1 MLLRTAI
8 YYTKTQT
15 GCKGILPLPTKELHT
30 STYDARSPPTMPV
43 AGYETL
49 LLHEV
54 LEARGA

>member
-30 STYDARSPPTMPV
+30 STYDARSR
-43 AGYETL
+43 L
-49 LLHEV
+49 
-54 LEARGA
+54 